1 MTSQLL
7 GKWQRL
13 RSNKLFYAFIILS
26 LLLSILVSIFLVGQQ
41 ASRSVTELQINTSQV
56 EAKLTKNYLQ
66 QFIETREQLLFDL
79 ANQPLVVQGVMGS
92 GTSRASLSDFLDGQ
106 RLLGRK
112 APIRIVNVLSDTV
125 YTGNFNDDFVDNQTP
140 WLQKVLSAEYS
151 KAIVLVKNTDPQ
163 LLKIAVPIRY
173 NGFTEGVLIAG
184 FEIDLNEVLL
194 STKQDYSTA
203 VSLNGEWVEFSN
215 QDSQSS
221 YISIDKEVIGDT
233 GISYEYFVKT
243 SWLDNEVMMFQKS
256 IGWSIILSLSLSF
269 GLLFMFGRHL
279 LLNPFRRLEKSEH
292 QAKASEARY
301 KLAVTGSHDGLWDW
315 DVEHHEIYFAPR
327 FRELLGFDKDDV
339 DSFANKLSALEE
351 RIHEQDFPRLKEEL
365 KNHFKYSKPFDIEL
379 RLQTF
384 SGEYRFFRVKGV
396 ALKDS
401 TGRASRMA
409 GSLTDITEQRL
420 FQGALQEAKAHNDML
435 AEAIESCTVGISI
448 ADATQPD
455 FPLVFVNRAFC
466 DMTGYDKRVLGT
478 NCRFLQGEDTA
489 VEAVTQ
495 MRQTVKNRHKLQVK
509 LLNYK
514 KNGDKFWNSLQLSP
528 VFDKAGKLKAYV
540 GIQQDITD
548 RVEFEKTLEEAK
560 SAAEQA
566 SQAKS
571 EFLASMS
578 HEIRTPMNGVLGM
591 LNLLLNGELNKEQH
605 HRARV
610 ALNSATS
617 LLCLINDILDFSKVD
632 AGKLELEE
640 LEYDLRGMLG
650 EFAESAAMQAQ
661 QKDLELILDMT
672 GVDESVVRGDPGRLR
687 QILTN
692 LVGNAIKFT
701 EHGEVVVTASL
712 QKIDDEQLRFCCEVK
727 DTGIGITKA
736 QQQKLFQSFSQ
747 VDASTTRKYGGT
759 GLGLAIVKKL
769 CELMDGR
776 VWVTSEPGKGSCF
789 CFEVL
794 MKASA
799 VSEHVIP
806 DINMSELHILVVD
819 DNDTNREVL
828 TTQLQHW
835 GAHTYEAASGPQAL
849 RRCEAYVSKTGYC
862 FDIAF
867 LDMQMPYMDGAQLAE
882 KLKDNPSF
890 NKMKLVMMTSMSTRG
905 DEQYFAKLG
914 FAAYFPKPATT
925 SDLFAALSIVAD
937 NGQALA
943 QARPLVTSGYIKALQ
958 KNAVID
964 PKQIEWDESI
974 RILLAEDNQVNQIVA
989 TSMLQKL
996 GLKMVDVAADG
1007 QEVLSLLKQ
1016 RQDADKYTL
1025 LIMDCQ
1031 MPELDGYQATRAIRN
1046 AEAGQCYANVN
1057 IIAMTANAMVGD
1069 KNKCLEAGMDDYI
1082 AKPIA
1087 QDILL
1092 EKLMQWL
1099 PHTLKASGTK

>member
-1 MTSQLL
+1 MTNPLF

-13 RSNKLFYAFIILS
+13 RSNKLFYTFLIMS
-26 LLLSILVSIFLVGQQ
+26 LLLSMLVSIFLVGQQ
-41 ASRSVTELQINTSQV
+41 ASRSVTELQINTSYV

-66 QFIETREQLLFDL
+66 QFIETRQQLLLDL
-79 ANQPLVVQGVMGS
+79 ANQPLVVQGVMGN
-92 GTSRASLSDFLDGQ
+92 GTSRASLSDFLNGQ
-106 RLLGRK
+106 TLLGK
-112 APIRIVNVLSDTV
+112 KEPIRIVNVLSDSV
-125 YTGNFNDDFVDNQTP
+125 YTSNFNDYFVDNQAQ

-151 KAIVLVKNTDPQ
+151 KAIVLVKNTDSQ

-184 FEIDLNEVLL
+184 FEINLNDVLL

-203 VSLNGEWVEFSN
+203 ISLRGEWVDFSN
-215 QDSQSS
+215 LDPQSS
-221 YISIDKEVIGDT
+221 YISINKEVIGET

-243 SWLDNEVMMFQKS
+243 SWLENEVMLFQQR
-256 IGWSIILSLSLSF
+256 IGWAIIVSLSLSF
-269 GLLFMFGRHL
+269 GLLFMFGYHL
-279 LLNPFRRLEKSEH
+279 LLNPFRRLEKSEY
-292 QAKASEARY
+292 QAKANEARY

-315 DVEHHEIYFAPR
+315 DLENHEIYFAPR
-327 FRELLGFDKDDV
+327 FRELLGFDRDDV
-339 DSFANKLSALEE
+339 DSFANKISVLEE
-351 RIHEQDFPRLKEEL
+351 RIHKQDLPRLKEEL
-365 KNHFKYSKPFDIEL
+365 KNHFKYNKPFDIEL
-379 RLQTF
+379 RIQTF
-384 SGEYRFFRVKGV
+384 SREFRFFRVKGV
-396 ALKDS
+396 ALKDNS
-401 TGRASRMA
+401 GRALRMA

-435 AEAIESCTVGISI
+435 AEAIESCTVGIVI

-455 FPLVFVNRAFC
+455 LPLVFVNRAFC
-466 DMTGYDKRVLGT
+466 DITGYDKRVIGT
-478 NCRFLQGEDTA
+478 NCRFLQGEETA
-489 VEAVTQ
+489 QDVVRQ
-495 MRQTVKNRHKLQVK
+495 MREAINNRQKLSVK

-528 VFDKAGKLKAYV
+528 LFDNSGSLKAYV

-548 RVEFEKTLEEAK
+548 RVAFEEALEEAK
-560 SAAEQA
+560 FSAEQA

-591 LNLLLNGELNKEQH
+591 LNLLLNGELDKEQH

-617 LLCLINDILDFSKVD
+617 LLGLINDILDFSKVD

-672 GVDESVVRGDPGRLR
+672 GVEESVVRGDPGRLR

-701 EHGEVVVTASL
+701 QCGEVVITASL
-712 QKIDDEQLRFCCEVK
+712 HKLDDEQLRFCCEVK
-727 DTGIGITKA
+727 DTGIGISKTE
-736 QQQKLFQSFSQ
+736 QQKLFQSFSQ

-769 CELMDGR
+769 CELMGGR
-776 VWVTSEPGKGSCF
+776 VRVTSEAGKGSCF
-789 CFEVL
+789 YFEVL
-794 MKASA
+794 MKTSA
-799 VSEHVIP
+799 VSEQVIP
-806 DINMSELHILVVD
+806 DVNMSQLHILVVD

-828 TTQLQHW
+828 TAQLQHW
-835 GAHTYEAASGPQAL
+835 GAHTYEAESGEQAL
-849 RRCEAYVSKTGYC
+849 QRCEERVKKTGHC

-867 LDMQMPYMDGAQLAE
+867 LDMQMPNMDGAQLGE
-882 KLKDNPSF
+882 ILRGNPSF
-890 NKMKLVMMTSMSTRG
+890 NDMKLVMMTSMSTQG
-905 DEQYFAKLG
+905 DENYFAQLG

-937 NGQALA
+937 NGKALA
-943 QARPLVTSGYIKALQ
+943 HAKPLVTSSYIKALQ
-958 KNAVID
+958 KNTTIE
-964 PKQIEWDESI
+964 PEQIEWDESI

-989 TSMLQKL
+989 ISMLQKL

-1007 QEVLSLLKQ
+1007 QEVLSMLEQ
-1016 RQDADKYTL
+1016 RQNTDKYTL

-1031 MPELDGYQATRAIRN
+1031 MPELDGYQATRAIRK
-1046 AEAGQCYANVN
+1046 AQAGQCYAHVN

-1099 PHTLKASGTK
+1099 PWSRSL